1 MKKDQLDKIKEE
13 EKQYFD
19 QSDKIIEEYNKGD
32 SLKDHEKSI
41 KSAFLRL
48 QNESQIFD
56 QNDPKEIEVCN
67 LDIVI
72 HVYMNDLL

>member
-56 QNDPKEIEVCN
+56 QNIPNEIEVCN